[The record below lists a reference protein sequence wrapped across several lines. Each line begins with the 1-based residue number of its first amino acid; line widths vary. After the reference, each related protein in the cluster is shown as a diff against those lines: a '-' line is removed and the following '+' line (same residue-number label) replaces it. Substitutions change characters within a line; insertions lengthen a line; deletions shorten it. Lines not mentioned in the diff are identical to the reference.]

1 MKKENNPEYQK
12 IRNLWSELVQR
23 EINLRLKMAYG
34 VTDAQRKVL
43 EEQVVI
49 VSDELEKVKKELMKW
64 DSKND

>member
-34 VTDAQRKVL
+34 VTDSERERL
-43 EEQVVI
+43 EEQVAI

-64 DSKND
+64 DSKKD